1 MKFFNV
7 SFSLALAAG
16 VLWVGVANAGTN
28 DLLVKFKDAPSLGQF
43 TMSTQAA
50 GNKVENLGGGNWVR
64 VQLENKKSLTS
75 NMEQLR
81 ANPNVVTVQPNY
93 PLHIFEDY
101 RAKDPAVRAKFE
113 KFVDLDRAIHARV
126 LDNPPIPE
134 RPAIPTHGSGG
145 KGADPEFV
153 HQWGMNDIGI
163 KAGWKYGTGKGITVA
178 VIDTG
183 VDYTHEDLVD
193 NLWHNAGEMGT
204 DAQGRDKATN
214 GVDDDA
220 NGFVDDVIGWDFVT
234 NDGKPFDIT
243 VDPMVIITGG
253 GNPGHGTHC
262 AGNVGAKADN
272 GKGVAGVAPDA
283 KIMVLRFLNEKGQ
296 GDTAGGVKAI
306 NYAVKMGAKVLS
318 NSWGSEGEDPAQGA
332 ENQALRDA
340 ITSAQAAGVLFIAAA
355 GNGHS
360 GSGYDNDTD
369 GKPGI
374 PASFP
379 YDNIISVAAIDSN
392 DQLGG
397 FSNWGAKTVH
407 IAAPGVKVFST
418 IVGGKYSDTV
428 IDMYGIV
435 ATWDGTSMAAPHV
448 AGAAAAYWSKH
459 PSASYKDVKAA
470 ILSSSKPLSVLQ
482 GKTVSGGKLNVEN
495 LMSR

>member
-1 MKFFNV
+1 MTIKFTTR
-7 SFSLALAAG
+7 SLSLALAAG
-16 VLWVGVANAGTN
+16 LLWAGVTNAAIESK
-28 DLLVKFKDAPSLGQF
+28 DLLIKFKDASSLSLF
-43 TMSTQAA
+43 SATSLPAM
-50 GNKVENLGGGNWVR
+50 KIENLGAGNWAR
-64 VQLENKKSLTS
+64 VQLSGKTVSI
-75 NMEQLR
+75 EQLR
-81 ANPNVVTVQPNY
+81 ANPNVVSVQPNY

-101 RAKDPAVRAKFE
+101 RAKDPKVRAQFAKFLE
-113 KFVDLDRAIHARV
+113 MDKALHAGK
-126 LDNPPIPE
+126 LDNPPVP
-134 RPAIPTHGSGG
+134 RPSIPTHGSGG

-193 NLWHNAGEMGT
+193 NLWRNAGEMGT
-204 DAQGRDKATN
+204 DAQGRDKSTN
-214 GVDDDA
+214 AVDDDG
-220 NGFVDDVIGWDFVT
+220 NGFVDDVIGWDFVA

-272 GKGVAGVAPDA
+272 GKGVAGVAPDT
-283 KIMVLRFLNEKGQ
+283 KIMVMRFLDEHGQ
-296 GDTAGGVKAI
+296 GNTANAVKAI

-318 NSWGSEGEDPAQGA
+318 NSWGSEGEDPAEGA
-332 ENQALRDA
+332 ANQALREA
-340 ITSAQAAGVLFIAAA
+340 VTNAQAAGVLFIAAA

-360 GSGYDNDTD
+360 GAGYDNDSD
-369 GKPGI
+369 AKPGF
-374 PASFP
+374 PASYP
-379 YDNIISVAAIDSN
+379 YDNIISVAAVDSN
-392 DQLGG
+392 DQLAG

-482 GKTVSGGKLNVEN
+482 GKTVSGGKLNVES